1 MFLNFVKI
9 NSEESS
15 MVEVNN
21 KLSKMT
27 ELVAYCHH
35 AKSHDFGEVTEWVNG
50 EGFDILLNS
59 SRGEQRISVTY
70 GEWEAIQVLA
80 AYKEK
85 K

>member
-15 MVEVNN
+15 MVEINN

-35 AKSHDFGEVTEWVNG
+35 AKPHDFGEVTEWVNG

-70 GEWEAIQVLA
+70 GEWEAIQVLV